1 MSIHITQLSQKRSKV
16 TIIYIIL
23 FLSLLSL
30 YPIYKNFYNGAA
42 VKTYERHIAL
52 IEGNSEYYN
61 PWQYRMLS
69 PMIVEGLMFM
79 YNNTIDR
86 LYPIEEKLTF
96 TIAKTSEPTPET
108 KEFIKL
114 LQTKG
119 AIKYLLIFLILRF
132 FLNIT
137 VFLLAWYFWKHFV
150 SNELLIFFGLM
161 FLSMGMGNAV
171 IASDLTFNT
180 YFDIIFY
187 LLAALIIVKKRNPA
201 WIIPIVMLSAFNRE
215 TSILIPFLFFISNC
229 DFSNFNFKNYK
240 SLLNFLPSKRIWLIA
255 ITSFFIFLLIFIGL
269 RIYYGYQPQQVW
281 KVPAGIQMI
290 RLNLVSAVSVKSYF
304 ELLGLFSVIPI
315 VILLR
320 FRSLPIILRT
330 WFICIVPLWFTAHI
344 YSVVI
349 YQTRLFLVPSII
361 IFMPMFLFMID
372 NNKNIFKKSVNT

>member
-137 VFLLAWYFWKHFV
+137 VFLLAWYFWRHFV

-304 ELLGLFSVIPI
+304 EMLGLFSVIPI

>member
-137 VFLLAWYFWKHFV
+137 VFLIAWYFWRHFV

-304 ELLGLFSVIPI
+304 EMLGLFSVIPI

>member
-1 MSIHITQLSQKRSKV
+1 MD
-16 TIIYIIL
+16 
-23 FLSLLSL
+23 
-30 YPIYKNFYNGAA
+30 FYF
-42 VKTYERHIAL
+42 VRQ
-52 IEGNSEYYN
+52 S
-61 PWQYRMLS
+61 
-69 PMIVEGLMFM
+69 
-79 YNNTIDR
+79 
-86 LYPIEEKLTF
+86 KLT
-96 TIAKTSEPTPET
+96 P
-108 KEFIKL
+108 
-114 LQTKG
+114 
-119 AIKYLLIFLILRF
+119 LIFTPGTR
-132 FLNIT
+132 
-137 VFLLAWYFWKHFV
+137 
-150 SNELLIFFGLM
+150 LIFFGLM

-304 ELLGLFSVIPI
+304 EMLGLFSVIPI

>member
-1 MSIHITQLSQKRSKV
+1 MSIHITQLSQKRNKV

-23 FLSLLSL
+23 CLSLLSL

-132 FLNIT
+132 FLNVT

-215 TSILIPFLFFISNC
+215 TSILIPFLLFISNC
-229 DFSNFNFKNYK
+229 DFSNFNFKNFK
-240 SLLNFLPSKRIWLIA
+240 GLLNFLPSKRIWLIA

-290 RLNLVSAVSVKSYF
+290 RLNLVSAVSAKSYF
-304 ELLGLFSVIPI
+304 EMLGLFSVIPI

-349 YQTRLFLVPSII
+349 YQTRLFLVPAII

-372 NNKNIFKKSVNT
+372 NNKNIFKKSVNK

>member
-1 MSIHITQLSQKRSKV
+1 MSQKRSKV

-137 VFLLAWYFWKHFV
+137 VFLIAWYFWRHFV

-180 YFDIIFY
+180 YFQ
-187 LLAALIIVKKRNPA
+187 L
-201 WIIPIVMLSAFNRE
+201 
-215 TSILIPFLFFISNC
+215 
-229 DFSNFNFKNYK
+229 
-240 SLLNFLPSKRIWLIA
+240 
-255 ITSFFIFLLIFIGL
+255 
-269 RIYYGYQPQQVW
+269 
-281 KVPAGIQMI
+281 
-290 RLNLVSAVSVKSYF
+290 
-304 ELLGLFSVIPI
+304 
-315 VILLR
+315 
-320 FRSLPIILRT
+320 
-330 WFICIVPLWFTAHI
+330 
-344 YSVVI
+344 
-349 YQTRLFLVPSII
+349 
-361 IFMPMFLFMID
+361 
-372 NNKNIFKKSVNT
+372 

>member
-304 ELLGLFSVIPI
+304 EMLGLFSVIPI